1 VTRGVSAFLARRLVT
16 AIVFVLLV
24 SSSAL
29 VLTRL
34 VPGDATTESAFTPG
48 GQAVR
53 AQERARLGLDRPI
66 AVQLGAWLAGLARFD
81 LGTSSRFNKPVG
93 DLLQQHAGPTAE
105 LATVALGLA
114 LVIGVP
120 IGVLTGARPRSLL
133 ARAITPISLALVAC
147 PPLVGALVLL
157 WLALVTGR
165 LSVEPGRLAVPALA
179 LALPLG
185 AMIER
190 LQSQATGEALASP
203 DVVATAARGV
213 PPARLIWTHAAR
225 RSLRPVLGLFGI
237 VIGTLFSGSLAVE
250 WVTSWP
256 GLGRLTY
263 DAVVSRD
270 VDLVAGC
277 ALAGAVL
284 IALGNMLADLA
295 RALVDPRVREQ
306 P

>member
-1 VTRGVSAFLARRLVT
+1 MAAFLARRLFAAV
-16 AIVFVLLV
+16 VFVLLV

-34 VPGDATTESAFTPG
+34 VPGDATSDLVFTPG
-48 GQAVR
+48 GQAAR
-53 AQERARLGLDRPI
+53 AQARARLGLDRPI
-66 AVQLGAWLAGLARFD
+66 SWQLGAWLAGVARFD
-81 LGTSSRFNKPVG
+81 LGQSSRFNLPVAG
-93 DLLQQHAGPTAE
+93 LLRQHAGPTAE
-105 LATVALGLA
+105 LATVALALA
-114 LVIGVP
+114 LITGVP
-120 IGVLTGARPRSLL
+120 VGVLTGARPRSVF

-157 WLALVTGR
+157 WFALVTGA
-165 LSVEPGRLAVPALA
+165 LSVEPGRVALPALA
-179 LALPLG
+179 LALPRA

-190 LQSQATGEALASP
+190 LQSQATSEALAAP
-203 DVVATAARGV
+203 DLVATAARGV
-213 PPARLIWTHAAR
+213 PRSRLLWAHAVR

-263 DAVVSRD
+263 DAVVGRD
-270 VDLVAGC
+270 VYLVAGC

-284 IALGNMLADLA
+284 IALGNIVADIG
-295 RALVDPRVREQ
+295 RAVVDPRVREQ
-306 P
+306 T

>member
-1 VTRGVSAFLARRLVT
+1 MAAFLARRLFAAV
-16 AIVFVLLV
+16 VFVLLV

-34 VPGDATTESAFTPG
+34 VPGDATSDLVLTPG
-48 GQAVR
+48 GRDVR

-66 AVQLGAWLAGLARFD
+66 SWQLGAWLAGIARFD
-81 LGTSSRFNKPVG
+81 LGQSSRFNLPVAG
-93 DLLQQHAGPTAE
+93 LLREHAAPTAE
-105 LATVALGLA
+105 LATVALALA
-114 LVIGVP
+114 LIIGVP
-120 IGVLTGARPRSLL
+120 VGVLTGSRPRSVF

-157 WLALVTGR
+157 WFALVTGA
-165 LSVEPGRLAVPALA
+165 LSVEPGRLALPALA
-179 LALPLG
+179 LALPLA

-190 LQSQATGEALASP
+190 LQSQATSEALAAP
-203 DVVATAARGV
+203 DLVATAARGV
-213 PPARLIWTHAAR
+213 PRSRLLWTHAVR

-250 WVTSWP
+250 YVTSWP

-263 DAVVSRD
+263 DAVVGRD
-270 VDLVAGC
+270 VYLVAGC

-284 IALGNMLADLA
+284 IALGNIVADIG
-295 RALVDPRVREQ
+295 RAVVDPRVREQ
-306 P
+306 T

>member
-1 VTRGVSAFLARRLVT
+1 VTRGLSAFLVRRLLA

-29 VLTRL
+29 VLTRV
-34 VPGDATTESAFTPG
+34 VPGDATSDLAFTRG
-48 GQAVR
+48 GEAAR
-53 AQERARLGLDRPI
+53 AQARARLGLDRPI
-66 AVQLGAWLAGLARFD
+66 ASQLGAWLAGLARFD
-81 LGTSSRFNKPVG
+81 LGRSSRFGEPVA
-93 DLLQQHAGPTAE
+93 DLLRDRAGPTAE
-105 LATVALGLA
+105 LAAVALGIAML
-114 LVIGVP
+114 LGVP
-120 IGVLTGARPRSLL
+120 IGVLTGARPRGLF

-147 PPLVGALVLL
+147 PPLVGALGLL
-157 WLALVTGR
+157 WLALATGG

-190 LQSQATGEALASP
+190 LQSQATTDALAAP
-203 DVVATAARGV
+203 DLLAAAARGI
-213 PPARLIWTHAAR
+213 PRARLLWIHAAR

-263 DAVVSRD
+263 DAVVGRD
-270 VDLVAGC
+270 VYLVAGC
-277 ALAGAVL
+277 ALAGAIL
-284 IALGNMLADLA
+284 IALGNIVADLG
-295 RALVDPRVREQ
+295 RAVVDPRVREQ
-306 P
+306 A